1 MANVPGVRT
10 IPANVRGINSLV
22 TTAAQALAIAVA
34 LTSLIAGI
42 VGAVYW
48 WLVRPERLPW
58 LLIRGAQVV
67 AGIQVLGALGLAAAG
82 LRPDDQLYWLYAALP
97 VAIGFFAEQIKLVS
111 AQSVLDARGLAD
123 GEAVAKL
130 PADRQQSV
138 ITAILRR
145 ELGVMVAAEF
155 VVLFLALRA
164 LGTV

>member
-1 MANVPGVRT
+1 
-10 IPANVRGINSLV
+10 V

-34 LTSLIAGI
+34 VTSLIAGI
-42 VGAVYW
+42 VGAIYW
-48 WLVRPERLPW
+48 WLVLPERLPW
-58 LLIRGAQVV
+58 LLIRGAQIV
-67 AGIQVLGALGLAAAG
+67 AGIQALGALALGIAG

-123 GEAVAKL
+123 GQAVGKL

-145 ELGVMVAAEF
+145 ELGVVVIAAF
-155 VVLFLALRA
+155 VCVFLALRA
-164 LGTV
+164 YTTV